1 MYLINVDY
9 ENSKGTHWV
18 SLFID
23 ISLAVYF
30 EHIYRTYISHDKFV
44 TVNNVLR
51 KYYEMNEELKNPET
65 SMRYIL

>member
-1 MYLINVDY
+1 MYLINVDD
-9 ENSKGTHWV
+9 ENSKGTRWV

-30 EHIYRTYISHDKFV
+30 EHIYQTYISHDKFV